1 MAGLRGAP
9 SRTEAGVE
17 GYAAAGI
24 EPPLEE
30 LLNDRIA
37 QLIMRRDGI
46 ALADVWRA
54 VEAARSRLA
63 NTTQHAAEQ
72 PRERDPLL
80 ESPLP
85 PGAERHTRSPAG

>member
-1 MAGLRGAP
+1 M
-9 SRTEAGVE
+9 EQ

-46 ALADVWRA
+46 ALGDVWRA

-63 NTTQHAAEQ
+63 DRNQ
-72 PRERDPLL
+72 R
-80 ESPLP
+80 
-85 PGAERHTRSPAG
+85 GAEESREHDLCSNFPLASG

>member
-1 MAGLRGAP
+1 MKQ
-9 SRTEAGVE
+9 
-17 GYAAAGI
+17 GYTAAGI

-54 VEAARSRLA
+54 VEAARLGLASRI
-63 NTTQHAAEQ
+63 QHAAEQ
-72 PRERDPLL
+72 PREPDPLL
-80 ESPLP
+80 EPSPP
-85 PGAERHTRSPAG
+85 FRG

>member
-1 MAGLRGAP
+1 MEQA
-9 SRTEAGVE
+9 
-17 GYAAAGI
+17 YAAAGI

-46 ALADVWRA
+46 ALTDVWRA

-63 NTTQHAAEQ
+63 SRTEHAAEE
-72 PRERDPLL
+72 PREPDPLPDPASL
-80 ESPLP
+80 F
-85 PGAERHTRSPAG
+85 PG

>member
-1 MAGLRGAP
+1 MDQ
-9 SRTEAGVE
+9 

-30 LLNDRIA
+30 LLDDQIA
-37 QLIMRRDGI
+37 QLIRRRDGI

-63 NTTQHAAEQ
+63 RRTGPTA
-72 PRERDPLL
+72 PDERGGLRDY
-80 ESPLP
+80 S
-85 PGAERHTRSPAG
+85 RTHSRSGD

>member
-1 MAGLRGAP
+1 M
-9 SRTEAGVE
+9 EQ

-54 VEAARSRLA
+54 VEAARLRLA
-63 NTTQHAAEQ
+63 NSIQPAAEQ
-72 PRERDPLL
+72 PRAPDPLL
-80 ESPLP
+80 EPSSPFR
-85 PGAERHTRSPAG
+85 G

>member
-1 MAGLRGAP
+1 MERAYR
-9 SRTEAGVE
+9 
-17 GYAAAGI
+17 AAGI

-37 QLIMRRDGI
+37 QLVMRREGV

-63 NTTQHAAEQ
+63 KRVQHSAEE
-72 PRERDPLL
+72 PRELDARLELPLTC
-80 ESPLP
+80 
-85 PGAERHTRSPAG
+85 GD